1 MADES
6 GQAFRR
12 HEIVHVFD
20 DPGSADLTANVDFAY
35 MKEALAGVGKPF
47 PIPKPNIILTFLPLK
62 ATPHGPINQRSFLTS
77 LGLAPRLDR
86 LLQSAPT
93 RERKVEIANAAR
105 RLVDER
111 GMGGEYQ
118 FLGVTPRRVVEEV
131 VKEGEEVYPFEA

>member
-1 MADES
+1 VIRG
-6 GQAFRR
+6 GQAFRK

-35 MKEALAGVGKPF
+35 MKEALRGVGKSPSLPF
-47 PIPKPNIILTFLPLK
+47 PIKHLHPQFP
-62 ATPHGPINQRSFLTS
+62 ATPHGPINQRTFLTA

-93 RERKVEIANAAR
+93 RERRGEIAGAAR
-105 RLVDER
+105 RLVQED

-118 FLGVTPRRVVEEV
+118 FLGITPKVRG
-131 VKEGEEVYPFEA
+131 KGEKGVYPFEGGK